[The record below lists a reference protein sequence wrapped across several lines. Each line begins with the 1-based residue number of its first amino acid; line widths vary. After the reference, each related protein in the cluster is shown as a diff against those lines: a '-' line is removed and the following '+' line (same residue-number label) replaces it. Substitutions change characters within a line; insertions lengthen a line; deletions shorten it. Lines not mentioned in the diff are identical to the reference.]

1 MNKIIEIKD
10 LVKRYDSKVVLD
22 SISFAVHKGNFISI
36 IGPNGCGKSTLINII
51 CGLDEPTSG
60 KIEKIRGLKIGFV
73 FQDYKE
79 SLLPWRNVYD
89 NLRLPLEFSKELDSE
104 KVDGLIGEL
113 KLDPHKNKF
122 PHQLSGGLAQLA
134 AIARALVIEPDILI
148 LDEPFKSLDFDVA
161 QHIMQLVLNYCE
173 KNHITTI
180 LISHDLDQAV
190 LFADRIII
198 LSKSPTKI
206 KNILEVA
213 LPRPRKISLYQ
224 EEAFLNERKRIIRV
238 FQDEN

>member
-1 MNKIIEIKD
+1 MKKIIEIKD

-22 SISFAVHKGNFISI
+22 NISFSVHKGNFISI

-51 CGLDEPTSG
+51 SGLDEPTSG
-60 KIEKIRGLKIGFV
+60 KIEKISGLKIGFV
-73 FQDYKE
+73 FQDYKG
-79 SLLPWRNVYD
+79 SLLPWRTVYD
-89 NLRLPLEFSKELDSE
+89 NLRLPLEISQELDSG
-104 KVDGLIGEL
+104 KVDRLIDEL

-161 QHIMQLVLNYCE
+161 QHIIQLVLNYCE
-173 KNHITTI
+173 KRYITTI
-180 LISHDLDQAV
+180 LISHDLDQAI
-190 LFADRIII
+190 LFADRIIV
-198 LSKSPTKI
+198 LSKSPTRI

-224 EEAFLNERKRIIRV
+224 EEAFLDEKKRIIMV
-238 FQDEN
+238 FQNED